1 MVEWWVE
8 DWRDEWFT
16 AGDEDWTDGLMSG
29 GDEDLN
35 DGWWGG
41 GDEWTDR
48 WLSSG
53 EECTG

>member
-1 MVEWWVE
+1 MK
-8 DWRDEWFT
+8 
-16 AGDEDWTDGLMSG
+16 GDGVWTDGLMSG